1 MAFPCKAINI
11 QTISME
17 TCFDGKGCC
26 IVLRDAENA
35 NSKPDKMIKCKCW
48 TTVSQLL
55 QCGQTDKCPHMRN
68 FQINPAF
75 GNKYA
80 EYTNYCWTQCPI
92 QQNVL
97 GSFNGGLDLGLETG
111 SLGFQ
116 FKLLRKLK
124 RHFESSLYIFL
135 FCQVM
140 WELYRIVVSYCGCA
154 IIY

>member
-1 MAFPCKAINI
+1 M
-11 QTISME
+11 
-17 TCFDGKGCC
+17 
-26 IVLRDAENA
+26 LRDAENA

-48 TTVSQLL
+48 TTVTQLL

-68 FQINPAF
+68 FQIKPAF

-80 EYTNYCWTQCPI
+80 EYTIHSWTQCLTL
-92 QQNVL
+92 QQTVL
-97 GSFNGGLDLGLETG
+97 ENFNRGLDLGLETG
-111 SLGFQ
+111 SLGIQ

-124 RHFESSLYIFL
+124 RHFERSLYIFP

-140 WELYRIVVSYCGCA
+140 WELYRRLVSYCGCV